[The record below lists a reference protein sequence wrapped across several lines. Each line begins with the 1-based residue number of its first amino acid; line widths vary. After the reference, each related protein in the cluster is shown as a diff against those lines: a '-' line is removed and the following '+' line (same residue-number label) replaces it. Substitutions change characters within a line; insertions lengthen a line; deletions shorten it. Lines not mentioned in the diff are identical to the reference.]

1 MIPQAII
8 ASILDA
14 KNQGVLASTTIGR
27 AVVSLNRDLVY
38 QYRRGV
44 LPATI
49 HFVLQGVNEIVIKG
63 KPINDRQLL
72 LEHGVSFLQNLPP
85 GSDVGKLAANK
96 LIEFLWYDLPHPP
109 ASHIGKAG
117 IYRSADGSGNN
128 DLLPELGR
136 SNRPYARSVPAS
148 LPDPALVFDGLLR
161 RPNDAFKPHPSGISS
176 LFFAFATIVIHE
188 CFQTGADDWWIN
200 EYVDLSTLYGVN
212 QEEQDTVRTRNGFG
226 TLYNDCF
233 ASKRLMMMTPAVC
246 TLLIIFSRNH
256 NLIAERLLAF
266 NEKGTYVKSFP
277 TTGNPTAASGSTG
290 TSAQDPKAI
299 QDEDIFQIARNI
311 NVAWFAHIVLGD
323 YVATILNTPR
333 AKSLWALDL
342 GGEIIGKAGRLER
355 GGGNS
360 VSIEFNIAYHWHASM
375 SKKDAAWIDAVFT
388 AMFDGKDLNTV
399 TSEEF
404 YTKAKLREEQ
414 LKKQGPR
421 NWKIHNLTR
430 DATTGRYAND
440 DLVKILNT
448 AINEPAGAFGA
459 FGSPAALKERS
470 ATCIAKKK
478 LGLPFDIQVVEVMGM
493 WRARQQNV
501 CTMNE
506 FREYLGLTPFK
517 TFIEWNDDPKVAAA
531 ASRLYRNIDDLELYP
546 GLLAET
552 PKPSM
557 PGSGTCTGHSIGRGI
572 LDDAIS
578 LVRSDRFLTHDFNTS
593 TLTSWGK
600 ASLKPTPGAP
610 GGYLGGLLFDAF
622 PASYTFNSPFALL
635 PFYTPQAAR
644 EILNLNGV
652 VNDYDFVE
660 KTAETPLKS
669 FKTYDACKTVFSD
682 TGNFGTLY
690 NESIKQITGDRGFM
704 IGFDEA
710 RTHDPVFDRMFKAF
724 QTDNFDETVHAFV
737 SRQIDYSVK
746 KHSFATHDSV
756 VRTIDIVRDVT
767 NVVAISWIAD
777 RFAIPLKSARRP
789 HGVFT
794 LSQLRQMLLGLFIF
808 SSMNVVPKVGW
819 KLRETSL
826 ESADILTKIIKA
838 RVMTATGFKHIAA
851 DLITRKTSLG
861 DTRDGEIF
869 YGELAKVT
877 KGISHDQVAGD
888 VLGIMIPI
896 AGNLTQQV
904 SLIVEM
910 YLRDDYVHHLP
921 ALSALSRQARNA
933 ANDERIFRYCMEAM
947 RISPIVVG
955 LPRVA
960 KVNGT
965 YRDGQNEVTLR
976 TGDVVIIGTSA
987 AHLDPSA
994 FPEPYKVKLDRDL
1007 SKYILLGE
1015 GLHSCFGDSLTR
1027 SFLTASI
1034 RAIFKLNNIRK
1045 DPSPTGSFKRAEV
1058 NFADG
1063 LKSYVYLDDQCN
1075 ETPVAQSLTVLWDAE
1090 TKAAPVGPAAFDPQ
1104 VVW

>member
-14 KNQGVLASTTIGR
+14 KNQTVLASTTIGR

-161 RPNDAFKPHPSGISS
+161 RPNDVFKPHPSGISS

-200 EYVDLSTLYGVN
+200 ETTSYVDLSTLYGVN
-212 QEEQDTVRTRNGFG
+212 QEEQNTVRTRNGFG
-226 TLYNDCF
+226 TLYDDCF

-246 TLLIIFSRNH
+246 TLLIVFSRNH

-266 NEKGTYVKSFP
+266 NEKGTYATSFP
-277 TTGNPTAASGSTG
+277 STSNPTAPSGSTAPGAPGAPTGSTPAG
-290 TSAQDPKAI
+290 TPAQDPKAI

-375 SKKDAAWIDAVFT
+375 SKKDAVWIDAAFN

-399 TSEEF
+399 TGEEF
-404 YTKAKLREEQ
+404 YTKAKLRESQ
-414 LKKQGPR
+414 LEKQGPR
-421 NWKIHNLTR
+421 NWKIHGLER

-440 DLVKILNT
+440 DLVDILNT

-459 FGSPAALKERS
+459 FGSPASLK
-470 ATCIAKKK
+470 
-478 LGLPFDIQVVEVMGM
+478 VVEVLGM

-517 TFIEWNDDPKVAAA
+517 TFLEWNDDPKVAAA

-622 PASYTFNSPFALL
+622 PASYKFNSPYALL
-635 PFYTPQAAR
+635 PFYTPQAAK

-652 VNDYDFVE
+652 AKSYDFTE
-660 KTAETPLKS
+660 KKKETPIKS
-669 FKTYDACKTVFSD
+669 FKSYDRVRAVFQD
-682 TGNFGTLY
+682 LTKLGTLY
-690 NESIKQITGDRGFM
+690 NDSIKQITGDRGFM
-704 IGFDEA
+704 IGFDDNA
-710 RTHDPVFDRMFKAF
+710 RHDPIFARMIKAF
-724 QTDNFDETVHAFV
+724 QTEDFDDKVHAYV
-737 SRQIDYSVK
+737 SKQVEYLVK

-756 VRTIDIVRDVT
+756 TRTIDIVRDVT
-767 NVVAISWIAD
+767 NVVAVSWIAR
-777 RFAIPLKSARRP
+777 RFGIPIKSSSRP
-789 HGVFT
+789 LGLLT

-838 RVMTATGFKHIAA
+838 RLATATGIKHALT
-851 DLITRKTSLG
+851 DKVTSGTAL
-861 DTRDGEIF
+861 RDSRDAEEF
-869 YGELAKVT
+869 YSQLTKST

-904 SLIVEM
+904 SLVVELF
-910 YLRDDYVHHLP
+910 LRPEYAADLA
-921 ALSALSRQARNA
+921 ALSNA
-933 ANDERIFRYCMEAM
+933 ARLPRDAASDDLIYRYVIEAM

-960 KVNGT
+960 KENVN
-965 YRDGQNEVTLR
+965 YRDGRNEVKLK
-976 TGDVVIIGTSA
+976 TGDIVIIGTSA
-987 AHLDPSA
+987 AHLDEKK
-994 FPEPYKVKLDRDL
+994 FPEPYRVKLDRDL
-1007 SKYILLGE
+1007 SDYFLLGE
-1015 GLHSCFGDSLTR
+1015 GLHSCFGDGLTK

-1063 LKSYVYLDDQCN
+1063 LKSYIYLDDQCN
-1075 ETPVAQSLTVLWDAE
+1075 ETPAAQSLTLLWDAE
-1090 TKAAPVGPAAFDPQ
+1090 TKAAPIGPASLVD
-1104 VVW
+1104 WKW